1 MNFLRLGFKIYSLV
15 LFGHC
20 NIVAFFDWDAL
31 FLPSLTNFGPTDTL
45 LCIALT
51 GISTPSSKRAREL
64 IPGPTVIGLHSALQ
78 ARGFGFLFP
87 QFRIDDH
94 QCRRLVR
101 CEFHSAQ
108 QIGRLMF
115 RQPLLIDH
123 SIEKHR

>member
-20 NIVAFFDWDAL
+20 NIVAFFDWDAFFIFPNKL
-31 FLPSLTNFGPTDTL
+31 RSHRPL

-64 IPGPTVIGLHSALQ
+64 IPGPAVFGLHSALQ

-123 SIEKHR
+123 SLEKHR